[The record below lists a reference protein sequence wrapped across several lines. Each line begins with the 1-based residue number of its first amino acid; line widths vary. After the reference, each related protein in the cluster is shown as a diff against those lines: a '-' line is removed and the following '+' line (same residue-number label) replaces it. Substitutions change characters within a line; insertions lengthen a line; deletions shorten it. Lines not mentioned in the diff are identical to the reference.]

1 MGRAKSR
8 PYRLMADKKKKSP
21 VESHRDL
28 PVSVE
33 EKTNEVNITV
43 GKGEVMGEYT
53 ITLDADLE
61 KIKAEMSEISP
72 TLKDLKKNN
81 PAKYKEVY
89 RHYMWLVG
97 ERDRLANG

>member
-8 PYRLMADKKKKSP
+8 PYRLMAKKQEIKAEVK
-21 VESHRDL
+21 ESKEL
-28 PVSVE
+28 
-33 EKTNEVNITV
+33 T
-43 GKGEVMGEYT
+43 
-53 ITLDADLE
+53 DLE
-61 KIKAEMSEISP
+61 KIEAEMSEISP